1 MNNLHTEENFIR
13 YYYGE
18 TDLFETMEIDFQL
31 TDDINSNLEYSIF
44 SDQMQ
49 LLDTVSYNPSQNSLD
64 NILAHSKKTALA

>member
-49 LLDTVSYNPSQNSLD
+49 LLDTVAYNPSQNSLD